1 MRFERRQMGAK
12 PMPLTR
18 LDNDH
23 RVATHRGVEFW
34 MVDEA
39 GGLVFCRVSHEALQD
54 HASRSHLEA
63 TDKDVFEANREVIE
77 QVASD
82 AFDAE
87 AGVDEA
93 GCILVTTE
101 ALDRVGR
108 SA

>member
-1 MRFERRQMGAK
+1 
-12 PMPLTR
+12 
-18 LDNDH
+18 
-23 RVATHRGVEFW
+23 
-34 MVDEA
+34 MVDDR

-54 HASRSHLEA
+54 HANRIHLAA
-63 TDKDVFEANREVIE
+63 TDNEVFEAYRELIE

-87 AGVDEA
+87 TGVDDA
-93 GCILVTTE
+93 GAVTVTSE